1 MDPYT
6 YSYIVLFF
14 EIANLHKIR
23 GKTCKKRESSWES
36 ITFAHAVKNVGKV
49 MNSMKGNRR
58 LFSFLVSVWMFCVH
72 VGAVVP
78 DGELAADSLATTA
91 AERIPIVS
99 YTFQPKSLILPASLI
114 TVGAIGTAIDGMNDF
129 HLFSRKD
136 SVKQLNVDDYMEW
149 GMVGWVFVCDL
160 MGKEKHNWVDQ
171 LCLVALAEGLNATM
185 VHGVKRF
192 VNEKRPDG
200 MDYSFPSGHTANA
213 FLGAHLAWKEFKDSS
228 PVLAYSGYALAA
240 FVAGSRV
247 YNNRHW
253 VADVVAGAGFGI
265 LSVELSY
272 LIYFPVRNAIARKIN
287 LRHSDRLVLSPTVN
301 PGGAGL
307 YLSYRF

>member
-1 MDPYT
+1 MD
-6 YSYIVLFF
+6 
-14 EIANLHKIR
+14 
-23 GKTCKKRESSWES
+23 
-36 ITFAHAVKNVGKV
+36 
-49 MNSMKGNRR
+49 SMKWNRR
-58 LFSFLVSVWMFCVH
+58 LLGLILSVWVVCVVH
-72 VGAVVP
+72 AGAASP
-78 DGELAADSLATTA
+78 IMESETDSLTVIKVDQ
-91 AERIPIVS
+91 IPIVS

-136 SVKQLNVDDYMEW
+136 SVKLIHVDDYMEW
-149 GMVGWVFVCDL
+149 GMLGWVFVCDL

-171 LCLVALAEGLNATM
+171 LCLVTLAEGLNAVM
-185 VHGVKRF
+185 VHGVKYF
-192 VNEKRPDG
+192 VEETRPDG
-200 MDYSFPSGHTANA
+200 TGHSFPSGHTANA

-240 FVAGSRV
+240 FVAGSRLH
-247 YNNRHW
+247 NNRHW
-253 VADVVAGAGFGI
+253 IADVMAGAGFGI

-287 LRHSDRLVLSPTVN
+287 SQYSDRLILSPTVISN
-301 PGGAGL
+301 GAGL

>member
-1 MDPYT
+1 
-6 YSYIVLFF
+6 
-14 EIANLHKIR
+14 
-23 GKTCKKRESSWES
+23 
-36 ITFAHAVKNVGKV
+36 
-49 MNSMKGNRR
+49 MNSMKWNRG
-58 LFSFLVSVWMFCVH
+58 LLSFLLSVWMFCVH
-72 VGAVVP
+72 AGATVSV
-78 DGELAADSLATTA
+78 EKCAADSLSAVSA
-91 AERIPIVS
+91 KQIPIVS

-136 SVKQLNVDDYMEW
+136 SVKRIHVDDYMEW
-149 GMVGWVFVCDL
+149 GMLGWVFACDL
-160 MGKEKHNWVDQ
+160 IGKEKHNWVDQ
-171 LCLVALAEGLNATM
+171 LCLVALAEGLNAAM
-185 VHGVKRF
+185 VHGVKHF
-192 VNEKRPDG
+192 VDEQRPDG
-200 MDYSFPSGHTANA
+200 ADHSFPSGHTANA
-213 FLGAHLAWKEFKDSS
+213 FLGAHIAWKEFKDSS

-240 FVAGSRV
+240 FVAGSRL

-272 LIYFPVRNAIARKIN
+272 LIYFPVRNAVARKIN

-301 PGGAGL
+301 PGGTGF